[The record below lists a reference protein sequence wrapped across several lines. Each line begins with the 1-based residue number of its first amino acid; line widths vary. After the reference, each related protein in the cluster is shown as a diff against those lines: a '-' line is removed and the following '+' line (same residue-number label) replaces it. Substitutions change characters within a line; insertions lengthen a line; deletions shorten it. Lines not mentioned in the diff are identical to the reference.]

1 MHRPKKKAP
10 AAQQAPLEA
19 HIEKLSHDGRGITH
33 INGKTVFVENALPGE
48 LVELQIVSRHTK
60 FDEAR
65 TIEVI
70 MDAPERVDPPCAH
83 ADICGGCSLQFL
95 NSDSQVELK
104 ESVLKEQLKHFGGLE
119 PKTWLPPLRSE
130 TEGYRHKARLGAKYV
145 FKKNTLLI
153 GFREKRS
160 NFLADIY
167 QCEVLSPKVGKKLP
181 VLREYVASLSV
192 RDAIPQIEVA
202 VGEDGAALVF
212 RHLKPLTEKDIAKL
226 IELGQQY
233 HFHIYLQPG
242 GNDSVHKIWPEDGI
256 ARLHYSLPEYDLRMA
271 FHPLD
276 FTQVNPLLN
285 QKMVKQA
292 LELLDP
298 QPDETVL
305 DLFCGLG
312 NFTLP
317 LARKAKQVIGVEG
330 SAAMVL
336 RGEENAAANGITNA
350 QFFSADLTQ
359 DFASQPWGQLKFDKI
374 LIDPPR
380 TGALEIV
387 QKLAQFGAKRLV
399 YVSCNPATLA
409 RDAGELQQL
418 GYKLTQAGVMDM
430 FPHTTHVESIAVFER
445 VKA

>member
-1 MHRPKKKAP
+1 MHRPKKKNATP
-10 AAQQAPLEA
+10 QQTPTEVR
-19 HIEKLSHDGRGITH
+19 IEKLSHDGRGIAH
-33 INGKTVFVENALPGE
+33 INGKTIFVENALANE
-48 LVELQIVSRHTK
+48 LVEIQIVSRHGR
-60 FDEAR
+60 FDEAK

-70 MDAPERVDPPCAH
+70 QDSPERVEPPCAH
-83 ADICGGCSLQFL
+83 AEICGGCSLQFMH
-95 NSDSQVELK
+95 SDAQVALK
-104 ESVLKEQLKHFGGLE
+104 ESVLREQLEHFGGLK
-119 PKTWLPPLRSE
+119 PAHWLAPLRSE

-167 QCEVLSPKVGKKLP
+167 HCEVLHPKVGKKIP
-181 VLREYVASLSV
+181 VLRECVSELSV

-202 VGEDGAALVF
+202 VGEDGVALVF
-212 RHLKPLTEKDIAKL
+212 RHLKPLTDKDIAAL
-226 IELGQQY
+226 IKFGQEY

-242 GNDSVHKIWPEDGI
+242 GNDSVHKIWPEDG
-256 ARLHYSLPEYDLRMA
+256 AERLHYSLPDFDLKMA

-276 FTQVNPLLN
+276 FTQVNPGIN

-298 QPDETVL
+298 QPNERVL

-317 LARKAKQVIGVEG
+317 LARKAKEVIGVEG

-336 RGEENAAANGITNA
+336 RGQENASANGVTNTHFYA
-350 QFFSADLTQ
+350 TDLTQ
-359 DFASQPWGQLKFDKI
+359 DFSSQPWGQLEFDKI

-387 QKLAQFGAKRLV
+387 QKLAKFGAKRLV

-418 GYKLTQAGVMDM
+418 GYRLTHAGVMDM

-445 VKA
+445 IKA

>member
-1 MHRPKKKAP
+1 
-10 AAQQAPLEA
+10 
-19 HIEKLSHDGRGITH
+19 
-33 INGKTVFVENALPGE
+33 
-48 LVELQIVSRHTK
+48 
-60 FDEAR
+60 
-65 TIEVI
+65 
-70 MDAPERVDPPCAH
+70 
-83 ADICGGCSLQFL
+83 
-95 NSDSQVELK
+95 
-104 ESVLKEQLKHFGGLE
+104 
-119 PKTWLPPLRSE
+119 
-130 TEGYRHKARLGAKYV
+130 
-145 FKKNTLLI
+145 
-153 GFREKRS
+153 
-160 NFLADIY
+160 
-167 QCEVLSPKVGKKLP
+167 SPKVGKKLP
-181 VLREYVASLSV
+181 VLRECVASLSV

-212 RHLKPLTEKDIAKL
+212 RHLKPLNEKDINKL
-226 IELGQQY
+226 IQFGKEY

-242 GNDSVHKIWPEDGI
+242 GNDSVHKIWPEDGVQ
-256 ARLHYSLPEYDLRMA
+256 RLHYSLPDFQLSMA

-276 FTQVNPLLN
+276 FTQVNPALN

-298 QPDETVL
+298 QADETVL

-317 LARKAKQVIGVEG
+317 LARHAKQVIGVEG

-350 QFFSADLTQ
+350 QFYAADLTQ
-359 DFASQPWGQLKFDKI
+359 DFAAQPWGQLKFDKI

-418 GYKLTQAGVMDM
+418 GYQLTHAGVMDM

-445 VKA
+445 IKA